1 MAKKARSGPMM
12 EMLNRLTSFTSDGH
26 AEFQTIFFEEEAIL
40 NHPIETWPTCEA
52 LIAFYSDGFPL
63 RKVQQYA
70 ALRKPVVLNDL
81 KKQEMLFDRRL
92 VYRTLEECGVPVPT
106 YTVFNA
112 EDASDTGNRQ
122 KQSKAAQRRAA
133 RHHQPSAAVTS
144 LSLSLSLCC
153 ASSRGR
159 GGGLPRD
166 QQGPHRQTLS
176 REAHLRRGP
185 QYLYLLSEVAWR
197 RLEAVVP

>member
-81 KKQEMLFDRRL
+81 KKQEMLFDEASGLSYAR
-92 VYRTLEECGVPVPT
+92 GV
-106 YTVFNA
+106 
-112 EDASDTGNRQ
+112 
-122 KQSKAAQRRAA
+122 RRAGA
-133 RHHQPSAAVTS
+133 YLYCLQ
-144 LSLSLSLCC
+144 
-153 ASSRGR
+153 R
-159 GGGLPRD
+159 GGRFGY
-166 QQGPHRQTLS
+166 G
-176 REAHLRRGP
+176 
-185 QYLYLLSEVAWR
+185 
-197 RLEAVVP
+197 

>member
-40 NHPIETWPTCEA
+40 HHPIETWPTCEA

-122 KQSKAAQRRAA
+122 KQSKAMQSSA
-133 RHHQPSAAVTS
+133 PSSAFRS
-144 LSLSLSLCC
+144 
-153 ASSRGR
+153 
-159 GGGLPRD
+159 
-166 QQGPHRQTLS
+166 
-176 REAHLRRGP
+176 
-185 QYLYLLSEVAWR
+185 
-197 RLEAVVP
+197 

>member
-40 NHPIETWPTCEA
+40 HHPIETWPTCEA

-122 KQSKAAQRRAA
+122 KQKQSNAKQSSA
-133 RHHQPSAAVTS
+133 PSSAFRS
-144 LSLSLSLCC
+144 
-153 ASSRGR
+153 
-159 GGGLPRD
+159 
-166 QQGPHRQTLS
+166 
-176 REAHLRRGP
+176 
-185 QYLYLLSEVAWR
+185 
-197 RLEAVVP
+197 